1 MTAQQLKNSI
11 LQMAVQGKLVPQD
24 PNDEPASVLLERI
37 RAEKE
42 RLIKEKKIKREK
54 NPSVIFKGAD
64 NTPYEKIGDEVRPL
78 ADLAPF
84 EIPSSW
90 EWCRVGDL
98 FSNMSGLAYKKDAL
112 AIKADKMVR
121 VLRGGNIGEEQFYF
135 KGDDVFIS
143 SELVKPELYL
153 RKNYMITP
161 AVSSLDHIGKIA
173 LIDKDY
179 SDTVVGGFVLM
190 LIPHFND
197 DVISEYLLYA
207 FAAKHHRDN
216 CRNITHKSGQAFY
229 NLSREQMMN
238 LPVPIPPREEM
249 GRIIEML
256 KRVLPRVAD
265 YAVVDTALQNL
276 NGSFPEALKKSI
288 LQEAVQGKLVPQ
300 DPSDEPAEA
309 LLERIRVEK
318 QRLIK
323 EGKIKKGK
331 HESVIFRRDNSHY
344 EKRGSEEVCIDDEIP
359 FEIPENW
366 AWARLSSFGVF
377 SSGKTPSM
385 SNPQFWNGNIPW
397 VTSKDMKRP
406 VITDSEMHISELAAS
421 TMQLYPTDT
430 LLLVARSGILKRLLP
445 LCKLGIDSTINQDI
459 KAFSLYDIELSEWLF
474 YGIKA
479 FEPFILKELVKS
491 VTTVESLKFD
501 EFAAMLIP
509 VPPLSEQRRIIAAIK
524 TAMNLLTPLSSNPL
538 FSL

>member
-1 MTAQQLKNSI
+1 MLF
-11 LQMAVQGKLVPQD
+11 
-24 PNDEPASVLLERI
+24 
-37 RAEKE
+37 
-42 RLIKEKKIKREK
+42 
-54 NPSVIFKGAD
+54 FKQWPVSY
-64 NTPYEKIGDEVRPL
+64 NTPYEKIGDEVRSL
-78 ADLAPF
+78 AGEVPF
-84 EIPSSW
+84 EIPDSW
-90 EWCRVGDL
+90 EWARLGSVVYNRGQTSPSTEFCYIDIGSIDNKNQKLNPTDTTIAPDKAPSRARKLVDMGDILYSTVRPYLHNMCIIDREFPHIPIASTGFAVLTCHANLLNKYL
-98 FSNMSGLAYKKDAL
+98 FYYLMSPDFDAYANNTDNAKGVAYP
-112 AIKADKMVR
+112 AI
-121 VLRGGNIGEEQFYF
+121 N
-135 KGDDVFIS
+135 DDR
-143 SELVKPELYL
+143 LY
-153 RKNYMITP
+153 K
-161 AVSSLDHIGKIA
+161 A
-173 LIDKDY
+173 LI
-179 SDTVVGGFVLM
+179 
-190 LIPHFND
+190 
-197 DVISEYLLYA
+197 
-207 FAAKHHRDN
+207 
-216 CRNITHKSGQAFY
+216 
-229 NLSREQMMN
+229 
-238 LPVPIPPREEM
+238 PIPPVAEQHRIVSAIDSVNVPLCEYGSKEETL
-249 GRIIEML
+249 RI
-256 KRVLPRVAD
+256 
-265 YAVVDTALQNL
+265 L
-276 NGSFPEALKKSI
+276 NTSFPENLKKSI

-323 EGKIKKGK
+323 EEKVKKDK
-331 HESVIFRRDNSHY
+331 RESVIFRRDNSHY

-359 FEIPENW
+359 FEIPESW

-385 SNPQFWNGNIPW
+385 SNPQFWNGNVPW

-406 VITDSEMHISELAAS
+406 VITDSEMHISELAAA
-421 TMQLYPTDT
+421 TMQLYPAGT

-459 KAFSLYDIELSEWLF
+459 KAFSLYDIKLSEWLF

-509 VPPLSEQRRIIAAIK
+509 VPPLSEQRRIIDAIK